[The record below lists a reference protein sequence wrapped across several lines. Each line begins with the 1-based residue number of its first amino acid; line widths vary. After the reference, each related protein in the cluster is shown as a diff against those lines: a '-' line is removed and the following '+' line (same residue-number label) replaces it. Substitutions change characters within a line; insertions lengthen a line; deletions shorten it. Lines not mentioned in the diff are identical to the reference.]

1 MRHQEVASRG
11 QQSLSN
17 WTLQPV
23 DEAED
28 ERSTTTAGTAIVHKT
43 NPTRFTY
50 TFPSSLVN
58 GIPHPGWIT
67 QANWEL
73 QRKLIKFR
81 PSDIFISTFSKCGT
95 TLAEQIVLL
104 LLNGGRADE
113 LNPLHKNTLD
123 NSTNTNTNKRSI
135 GKIWTEMAVVD
146 GLLEH
151 EQQQGE
157 QQEDAAS
164 TKKACM
170 GEDKARMTLSQFNAL
185 PEPRVLK
192 THAPPSLFLDST
204 EKIAKVLYV
213 TRNPFD
219 ACVSCYYHPK
229 VGVSPASCGMD
240 FDAFCKLWLSSKVEF
255 GGWIDHTKGWRE
267 EYLNSS
273 TSNNRRSNNILWMS
287 YEELVNEPVEA
298 VTKIANFIGVDITT
312 DPTLVTRVVEGSRFD
327 NVKKAAQSILKSGA
341 EGHIDHLRKGKI
353 GDWRSHFSDELFVE
367 FENEIRQQLNGDR
380 EEEGD
385 APLDLEYDIGGVK
398 WQTALKAVQ
407 DEEKEEGEAVVDEFI
422 ENQGGLETVSP

>member
-1 MRHQEVASRG
+1 MKMKE

-17 WTLQPV
+17 WVLQPV
-23 DEAED
+23 DENETEESKKSAT
-28 ERSTTTAGTAIVHKT
+28 STSGTAIVHRT
-43 NPTRFTY
+43 NATRFTY

-73 QRKLIKFR
+73 QRKLVKFR

-104 LLNGGRADE
+104 LLNGGKAEE

-123 NSTNTNTNKRSI
+123 SSAFTASNKKVV

-146 GLLEH
+146 GLLE
-151 EQQQGE
+151 QGE
-157 QQEDAAS
+157 EDEEAS

-170 GEDKARMTLSQFNAL
+170 GEDKARMTLSQFNSL

-204 EKIAKVLYV
+204 QKVAKVLYV

-229 VGVSPASCGMD
+229 VGVSPASNGMD

-255 GGWIDHTKGWRE
+255 GGWIDHTKGWRD
-267 EYLNSS
+267 EYLNSLPS
-273 TSNNRRSNNILWMS
+273 SMLWIS
-287 YEELVNEPVEA
+287 YEELVNQPVES

-312 DPTLVTRVVEGSRFD
+312 DTSLVTRVVEGSRFD
-327 NVKKAAQSILKSGA
+327 NVKKAAQSILEAGA
-341 EGHIDHLRKGKI
+341 EGHIDHLRKGQI

-367 FENEIRQQLNGDR
+367 FETEIRQRLNGATN
-380 EEEGD
+380 ED
-385 APLDLEYDIGGVK
+385 ADNATAAVAANLEYDIGGFMWK
-398 WQTALKAVQ
+398 TALKGVEDA
-407 DEEKEEGEAVVDEFI
+407 EEEGDGAVDASSATD
-422 ENQGGLETVSP
+422 ENQGSLGTVSA